1 MHCAISSQ
9 RKERHDSS
17 IFIMSIWLSVSL
29 ITHFCISGLGV
40 FYVFRRCYNGTME
53 QQVGSTNSWMCNT
66 CESGSRGVKRSTT
79 SSSTRPGWQLRTGH
93 VIFIY
98 RILFS
103 CSLRKKSDPGCL
115 IFFRHPLVWSTASHD
130 PDDIRYL
137 SEQMIKL
144 FVSVGII
151 VVCCTLKSP
160 VFAMSEAPVDHR
172 KQCRRL
178 PGQH

>member
-17 IFIMSIWLSVSL
+17 IFVMSIWLSVSL

-79 SSSTRPGWQLRTGH
+79 SSTRPGWQLRTGH
-93 VIFIY
+93 VISIY

-103 CSLRKKSDPGCL
+103 RSPRPGGLEKKSDPGCL
-115 IFFRHPLVWSTASHD
+115 IFFPT
-130 PDDIRYL
+130 PPC
-137 SEQMIKL
+137 
-144 FVSVGII
+144 
-151 VVCCTLKSP
+151 VVHGKSR
-160 VFAMSEAPVDHR
+160 SR
-172 KQCRRL
+172 
-178 PGQH
+178 